1 MPPRTG
7 AQGRRR
13 QSWVRKVAESSD
25 AMDLPR
31 GIFKRS
37 ARGIARG
44 LKTSVERSRRTKGRT
59 KFQSA
64 MGMLNLYVNRAGRGL
79 GATERRR
86 LAAAKK
92 ELRKVFHREP
102 VARAK
107 RRAA

>member
-1 MPPRTG
+1 MPGETKR
-7 AQGRRR
+7 
-13 QSWVRKVAESSD
+13 WVRRVQETSN

-31 GIFKRS
+31 GIFKRPPH
-37 ARGIARG
+37 AIATG
-44 LKTSVERSRRTKGRT
+44 LKRSVERSRRTKGRT

-64 MGMLNLYVNRAGRGL
+64 MSMLNLYVNRAGRGL